1 MDTVNIKNLIGNTNQ
16 VSAPAP
22 VGKTDRAIKTDNTQ
36 DRDANGQQFYQ
47 KERKKEQMTEEQF
60 EKAVA
65 ILREKHF
72 IKDMNWVVLTMEEN
86 GVKYACVQDSGGN
99 SIRKIVEFDLWE
111 VFDDVK
117 SEETKGQLLK
127 KTA

>member
-1 MDTVNIKNLIGNTNQ
+1 MNIKNLIGNIGQ
-16 VSAPAP
+16 VTSPAAAA
-22 VGKTDRAIKTDNTQ
+22 KADRLIKTDNTQ
-36 DRDANGQQFYQ
+36 DRDANGQQMYH
-47 KERKKEQMTEEQF
+47 KERKKEKMTDEQF

-72 IKDMNWVVLTMEEN
+72 IKDMNWIVLTSEEN
-86 GVKYACVQDSGGN
+86 GVKYACVQDSAGN
-99 SIRKIVEFDLWE
+99 SIRKIIEFDLWE

>member
-1 MDTVNIKNLIGNTNQ
+1 MNIKNLIGNTNA
-16 VSAPAP
+16 VSSPAPAA
-22 VGKTDRAIKTDNTQ
+22 KTDRAIKTDNTQ
-36 DRDANGQQFYQ
+36 DRDANGQQFYH
-47 KERKKEQMTEEQF
+47 KERKKEKMTDEQF

-72 IKDMNWVVLTMEEN
+72 IKDMHWLVLTTEEN
-86 GVKYACVQDSGGN
+86 GVKYACVQDASGN

>member
-1 MDTVNIKNLIGNTNQ
+1 MNIKNLLGNSTPVTP
-16 VSAPAP
+16 VSSANKAEKP
-22 VGKTDRAIKTDNTQ
+22 IKTDNTQ
-36 DRDANGQQFYQ
+36 DRDANGQQFYH
-47 KERKKEQMTEEQF
+47 KERRKEKMTDEQF
-60 EKAVA
+60 EKAIA

-72 IKDMNWVVLTMEEN
+72 VKDMNWVVVATAD
-86 GVKYACVQDSGGN
+86 GDIKVAWVQDSSGQT
-99 SIRKIVEFDLWE
+99 IRKIAEYDLWE

>member
-1 MDTVNIKNLIGNTNQ
+1 MNIKNLLGNSTP
-16 VSAPAP
+16 VSP
-22 VGKTDRAIKTDNTQ
+22 VSSANKVDKPIKTDITQ

-47 KERKKEQMTEEQF
+47 KERRREKMTDEQF
-60 EKAVA
+60 EKAIA
-65 ILREKHF
+65 ILREKNF
-72 IKDMNWVVLTMEEN
+72 IKEMNWVVLATFEN
-86 GVKYACVQDSGGN
+86 DIKVAWVQDSSGQT
-99 SIRKIVEFDLWE
+99 IRKIAEYDLWE

>member
-1 MDTVNIKNLIGNTNQ
+1 MNIKNLLGNS
-16 VSAPAP
+16 VPISP
-22 VGKTDRAIKTDNTQ
+22 VNSVNKADKPIKMDNTQ

-47 KERKKEQMTEEQF
+47 KERRKEKMTDEQF
-60 EKAVA
+60 EKAIA

-72 IKDMNWVVLTMEEN
+72 IKDMNWLVLATQEN
-86 GVKYACVQDSGGN
+86 DIKVAWVQDSSGQT
-99 SIRKIVEFDLWE
+99 IRKIAEYDLWE

>member
-1 MDTVNIKNLIGNTNQ
+1 MNIKNLLGNSTP
-16 VSAPAP
+16 VSP
-22 VGKTDRAIKTDNTQ
+22 VSSANKVDKPIKTDNTQ

-47 KERKKEQMTEEQF
+47 KERRREKMTDEQF
-60 EKAVA
+60 EKAIA
-65 ILREKHF
+65 ILREKNF
-72 IKDMNWVVLTMEEN
+72 IKEMNWVVLASADN
-86 GVKYACVQDSGGN
+86 DIKVAWVQDSSGKT
-99 SIRKIVEFDLWE
+99 IRKIAEYDLWE

>member
-1 MDTVNIKNLIGNTNQ
+1 MNIKNLLGNSTP
-16 VSAPAP
+16 VSP
-22 VGKTDRAIKTDNTQ
+22 VSSASKVEKPIKLDNTQ

-47 KERKKEQMTEEQF
+47 KERRREKMTDEQF
-60 EKAVA
+60 EKALA
-65 ILREKHF
+65 ILREKNF
-72 IKDMNWVVLTMEEN
+72 IKEMNWVVVALIESDIK
-86 GVKYACVQDSGGN
+86 VAWVQDSSGQT
-99 SIRKIVEFDLWE
+99 IRKIAEYDLWE

>member
-1 MDTVNIKNLIGNTNQ
+1 MNIKNLLGNTVPTSP
-16 VSAPAP
+16 VSGASKADKP
-22 VGKTDRAIKTDNTQ
+22 IKLDITQ

-47 KERKKEQMTEEQF
+47 KERKKEKMTEEQF

-72 IKDMNWVVLTMEEN
+72 IKDMNWSVLAVSEN
-86 GVKYACVQDSGGN
+86 DLKIAWVQDSAGKT
-99 SIRKIVEFDLWE
+99 IRKITEFDLWE
-111 VFDDVK
+111 VFEDVK